1 MFTRDGMFHSMN
13 SSGQF
18 VMEGFLNLKWS
29 RFARVVLTR
38 SLAIVPTF
46 AIAFYSEISS
56 LTNMNDI
63 LNVLQSILLPFAIIP
78 VLHFCSQPS
87 VMGEFALGKF
97 WTIFGPLVAFVI
109 IGINLFFA
117 YDIII
122 GFESVAAY
130 AISGVIA
137 VLYFG
142 RLSLVYCRFL
152 LLVFCFYMIWLF
164 FREAFLPRLRS
175 LFFKSEEDEE
185 LLIDDE

>member
-1 MFTRDGMFHSMN
+1 MTGTY
-13 SSGQF
+13 SGQF

-46 AIAFYSEISS
+46 AIAFYSDISS

-109 IGINLFFA
+109 IGMNLFFA

-137 VLYFG
+137 VLYF
-142 RLSLVYCRFL
+142 
-152 LLVFCFYMIWLF
+152 VFCFYMIWLF

>member
-1 MFTRDGMFHSMN
+1 
-13 SSGQF
+13 
-18 VMEGFLNLKWS
+18 
-29 RFARVVLTR
+29 
-38 SLAIVPTF
+38 
-46 AIAFYSEISS
+46 
-56 LTNMNDI
+56 MNDI

-137 VLYFG
+137 VLYF
-142 RLSLVYCRFL
+142 
-152 LLVFCFYMIWLF
+152 VFCFYMIWLF